1 MCRYSFN
8 PLFLF
13 FFAGFSFV
21 FPSMAQTNTCDLQIK
36 TFSYNALPSAKSFIE
51 NVEITVTNLRSK
63 EKKVLTTTLE
73 NTIFENLVEGK
84 YKVNLVKKG
93 YKKKVKEINLE
104 CNLADG
110 NNDLYE
116 NIYLW
121 KDEKVLNSS
130 EDLREYKSEIEK
142 TTDKKSEISS
152 KKVYGK
158 VTVRVLIDEDGN
170 VTSAKAVDGNEL
182 LKDSSIKAAR
192 RAKFLPTLLAG
203 MPVEVTGDIVYNF
216 VP

>member
-1 MCRYSFN
+1 
-8 PLFLF
+8 
-13 FFAGFSFV
+13 
-21 FPSMAQTNTCDLQIK
+21 MAQTKNCDLQIK

-104 CNLADG
+104 CNLADE

-121 KDEKVLNSS
+121 KAENVLNSL
-130 EDLREYKSEIEK
+130 EDLREYKSDIEK

-170 VTSAKAVDGNEL
+170 VTSAKAVDGNGL

-192 RAKFLPTLLAG
+192 RAKFLPTLIAG
-203 MPVEVTGDIVYNF
+203 MPVKVTGDITYNF

>member
-1 MCRYSFN
+1 
-8 PLFLF
+8 
-13 FFAGFSFV
+13 
-21 FPSMAQTNTCDLQIK
+21 MAQTKTCDLQIK

-51 NVEITVTNLRSK
+51 NVEITVTNLKSK

-73 NTIFENLVEGK
+73 NTVFENLVEGN
-84 YKVNLVKKG
+84 YKVNLVEKG

-104 CNLADG
+104 CNLADE

-142 TTDKKSEISS
+142 NNGTKRFDKSKSNPIRKSLRKGYCS
-152 KKVYGK
+152 GFD
-158 VTVRVLIDEDGN
+158 R
-170 VTSAKAVDGNEL
+170 
-182 LKDSSIKAAR
+182 
-192 RAKFLPTLLAG
+192 
-203 MPVEVTGDIVYNF
+203 
-216 VP
+216 